1 MIPGQGTTGN
11 KLQLRAHMPQVK
23 DERPHVSQL
32 RPSAPNTEMGKN
44 EDKVNCIKTNTQT
57 TARDKSDQGGKRR
70 LC

>member
-1 MIPGQGTTGN
+1 
-11 KLQLRAHMPQVK
+11 MPQVK